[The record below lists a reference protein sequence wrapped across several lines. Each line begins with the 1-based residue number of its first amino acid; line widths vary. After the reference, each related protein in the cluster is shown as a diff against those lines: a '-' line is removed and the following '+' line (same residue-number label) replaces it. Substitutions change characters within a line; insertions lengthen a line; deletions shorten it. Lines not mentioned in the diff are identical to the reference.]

1 MGASLLFVAVT
12 VGAPALKDRP
22 APPPLVGEW
31 EALAFASEGGKLGAS
46 GEWADPRPRWT
57 FTADGRWANH
67 YPGARGLVI
76 DGGGRYTLD
85 PKASPPAITLTTES
99 GLGAGQP
106 GGDMT
111 GTFRV
116 DGDGLTLTLTSR
128 SDGGV
133 TKMTFRR
140 AKKE

>member
-1 MGASLLFVAVT
+1 LFVAVA
-12 VGAPALKDRP
+12 VAAPALKDRP
-22 APPPLVGEW
+22 APPPVVGEW
-31 EALAFASEGGKLGAS
+31 EAVAFTSEGPNFGAS

-67 YPGARGLVI
+67 FPGTGRIVI

-85 PKASPPAITLTTES
+85 PKASAPAITLTRES
-99 GLGAGQP
+99 GPGAGEP

-116 DGDGLTLTLTSR
+116 DGDALTLTLTSR
-128 SDGGV
+128 SDGSV
-133 TKMTFRR
+133 SKMTFRR